1 MSFVSSL
8 FVSSLKLPQSLDI
21 FQSSNKLPGSNPS
34 HLVVE
39 PRSQYVSLD
48 ACSLSPANFACR
60 LGSADSTGY
69 RSDGSRC
76 RDFVPSSRPGS
87 YSFGGFS
94 LYCGS
99 AFLKDEISC
108 PLSFGSLGK
117 GVLLS
122 FFGSHMS
129 RVGGGRMKRT
139 HSGIVRFDLSSVRI
153 EMRVSDPSRSWRHR
167 SFDS

>member
-8 FVSSLKLPQSLDI
+8 FISSLKLPQSLDI
-21 FQSSNKLPGSNPS
+21 SQSNSDS
-34 HLVVE
+34 HLIVE

-48 ACSLSPANFACR
+48 ACSLTSANFACR
-60 LGSADSTGY
+60 MGSDESTGY

-76 RDFVPSSRPGS
+76 MDFVPSSCPCS
-87 YSFGGFS
+87 YSVGGFS

-99 AFLKDEISC
+99 AFLEDEISC
-108 PLSFGSLGK
+108 PLSFGSLSK

-129 RVGGGRMKRT
+129 RVGGRMERT
-139 HSGIVRFDLSSVRI
+139 HSSIVRFHLSSVRT
-153 EMRVSDPSRSWRHR
+153 EMRVSDLSRSWRHR